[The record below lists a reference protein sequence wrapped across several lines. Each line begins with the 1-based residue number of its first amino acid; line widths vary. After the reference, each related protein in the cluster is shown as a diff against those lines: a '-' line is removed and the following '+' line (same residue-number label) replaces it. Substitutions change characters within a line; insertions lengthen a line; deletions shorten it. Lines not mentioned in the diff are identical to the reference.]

1 MKSVRDFKKMKVE
14 GRKISLVT
22 CYDFTSA
29 RIVNDSSID
38 VILVGDSA
46 ANVMHGYETTIN
58 ATLEMM
64 EFHVRAV
71 RRGAPDKFLIADMP
85 FLAHRK
91 GIQESMYA
99 VDILMKAGAEA
110 VKIEGAGDNLEI
122 ITHIVNSG
130 VPVMGHLGL
139 TPQSIHQLGGY
150 KVQGKEEE
158 AAKKLLQEAEALEK
172 AGIFSLVLELVP
184 ATLAERVTKTLSV
197 PTIGIGAGSKTS
209 GQVLVWHDLLGMNK
223 GFNPK
228 FLRKY
233 LNGYKLIREAL
244 NQYDADI
251 KNKKFPSKE
260 ESF

>member
-1 MKSVRDFKKMKVE
+1 MKSVRDFKKMKVD

-38 VILVGDSA
+38 AILVGDSA

-71 RRGAPDKFLIADMP
+71 RRGAPNKFLIADMP

-91 GIQESMYA
+91 GIQEAMYA
-99 VDILMKAGAEA
+99 VDILMKAGAEV

-172 AGIFSLVLELVP
+172 AGIFSLVLELVS

-244 NQYDADI
+244 NQYDTDI